1 MLVLLL
7 VDQCIA
13 SGLLKTPWGWRL
25 LCSTKGFDAL
35 GMCSLGPQLAV
46 DLVAQIDGMDK
57 DKGKLTEVGTQHI
70 YRNARISAIT
80 RDNAMLDTA

>member
-1 MLVLLL
+1 MHRVWTPQEALGL
-7 VDQCIA
+7 A
-13 SGLLKTPWGWRL
+13 SA
-25 LCSTKGFDAL
+25 CSTKGLDAL
-35 GMCSLGPQLAV
+35 RMCSLGPQLAV

-80 RDNAMLDTA
+80 RDNAMLDMA